1 MSHKALGGITI
12 RLGMGSIFLFFLIYL
27 FFIIFFMRKSPKIKI
42 SKSPLFVLIN
52 VFFIFFILG
61 IIIGFVKGNNLKYL
75 LLDTFPLLE
84 MFIVYYIVKLSQVN
98 EDNFDFGKI
107 IKWFVSYLFLM
118 SITGLA
124 SYLILSFFRPVHFGA
139 LRALISGTTVNRL
152 MDFIIPL
159 FLPVMVIFYSY
170 TKYKKLIILLTIIN
184 IIVVLLTF
192 YRTIYVAV
200 FSGIL
205 YMIIANWR
213 KLFHSI
219 KAFLVI
225 TVLVAIVMIPL
236 QKSRYFKYGSLNIFP
251 LVVNRII
258 SIYAPEKEIDVSAS
272 ARISHNK
279 EMFFSGL
286 NNFPDIAGMGGEY
299 ENSMGQSVPLNFTS
313 NYILQ
318 IISLLGI
325 PAGLLFIWIYL
336 KVFIKSHKYAKKAV
350 DMNSKIFFNACSSIL
365 IVLLVILNIFPYMNY
380 FPFLYLFGW
389 ICGIVDNYSVF
400 LRQKEKLAFC
410 P

>member
-1 MSHKALGGITI
+1 MKNMKYIFLGFIIAYNPIYIYYLMSHKALGGITI

-27 FFIIFFMRKSPKIKI
+27 FFIIFFMRKSPKI

-159 FLPVMVIFYSY
+159 LAPQYPILHPVIA
-170 TKYKKLIILLTIIN
+170 
-184 IIVVLLTF
+184 
-192 YRTIYVAV
+192 YVFEKE
-200 FSGIL
+200 FS
-205 YMIIANWR
+205 
-213 KLFHSI
+213 
-219 KAFLVI
+219 VI
-225 TVLVAIVMIPL
+225 T
-236 QKSRYFKYGSLNIFP
+236 
-251 LVVNRII
+251 
-258 SIYAPEKEIDVSAS
+258 
-272 ARISHNK
+272 
-279 EMFFSGL
+279 
-286 NNFPDIAGMGGEY
+286 
-299 ENSMGQSVPLNFTS
+299 
-313 NYILQ
+313 
-318 IISLLGI
+318 
-325 PAGLLFIWIYL
+325 
-336 KVFIKSHKYAKKAV
+336 
-350 DMNSKIFFNACSSIL
+350 
-365 IVLLVILNIFPYMNY
+365 
-380 FPFLYLFGW
+380 
-389 ICGIVDNYSVF
+389 
-400 LRQKEKLAFC
+400 
-410 P
+410 